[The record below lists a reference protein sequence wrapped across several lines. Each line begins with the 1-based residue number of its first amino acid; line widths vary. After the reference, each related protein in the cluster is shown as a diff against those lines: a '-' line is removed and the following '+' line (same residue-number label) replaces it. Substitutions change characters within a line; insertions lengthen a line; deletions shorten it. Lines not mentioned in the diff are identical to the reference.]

1 MYIIIAVVVIVA
13 IAACG
18 ICLVIGSRKKKEGFI
33 IQGIITSDTVVG
45 KITYK
50 RRVLGRT
57 TYKVVSKDIKYHEKI
72 DLTQFPNIS
81 KIEGLAAC
89 FIVYEKKGQ
98 WYHEPIP
105 GSGSQFVNISQI
117 IKRLNIKT
125 FFISDNE
132 TPTGSNKPILPPI
145 TPPTAP
151 PALTFMGKYCVQGGS
166 RNCVD
171 VMDSTEFSTDDKIAL
186 IINPKYRVEFSNNT
200 MQVNNGDQPI
210 EFTNLPKDPKMNIT
224 FKFKENFMFKEN
236 PATSE
241 VHPPVLTDEQIIA
254 DWKLCK
260 SAPSEA
266 QCTKALL
273 GLKPVS
279 KNQAIIDLI
288 AYEVRPLQQT
298 EKTINLFG
306 GYTGFK
312 TVIDAA
318 HKIFAKEK

>member
-33 IQGIITSDTVVG
+33 IQGIITSVG

-50 RRVLGRT
+50 RRVIGRT
-57 TYKVVSKDIKYHEKI
+57 TYSVVSKDITYHEKI
-72 DLTQFPNIS
+72 DLKQFPNIS

-89 FIVYEKKGQ
+89 FIVYEKNGQ
-98 WYHEPIP
+98 LYNEPIP

-125 FFISDNE
+125 FFISDYE
-132 TPTGSNKPILPPI
+132 TTGSNNQTNKPILPPN
-145 TPPTAP
+145 PTAP
-151 PALTFMGKYCVQGGS
+151 TVI
-166 RNCVD
+166 
-171 VMDSTEFSTDDKIAL
+171 TD
-186 IINPKYRVEFSNNT
+186 
-200 MQVNNGDQPI
+200 
-210 EFTNLPKDPKMNIT
+210 
-224 FKFKENFMFKEN
+224 
-236 PATSE
+236 
-241 VHPPVLTDEQIIA
+241 DEQIIA

-273 GLKPVS
+273 GLKPGS
-279 KNQAIIDLI
+279 KNQAIIDLV